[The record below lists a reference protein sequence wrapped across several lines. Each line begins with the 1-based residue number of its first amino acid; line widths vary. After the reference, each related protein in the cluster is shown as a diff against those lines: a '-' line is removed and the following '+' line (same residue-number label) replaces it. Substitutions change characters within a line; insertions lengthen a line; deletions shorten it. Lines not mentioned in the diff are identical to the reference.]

1 MQAKWRNSLIAGLT
15 TPSLPQED
23 LSKLLVNASPT
34 ARHSARGATTSLIEV
49 IPGLLLLP
57 GEREGRFPF
66 AHSLFVQ
73 SDVRA
78 LIDTGAGIERLRW
91 LRDQVPP
98 DMVIASHSHPD
109 HTAGNWLFD
118 GLPLYA
124 PEQAAD
130 TFGRSGPL
138 SRRFAHPGPLAL
150 GWRRFVRQ
158 SMNFRDAPSTHT
170 FGNGTTFDFGQ
181 LKLVAIHTP
190 GHVIDHMCLFE
201 PIHGVLLAFD
211 IDLTSFGPWYGHRES
226 DIQQF
231 KDSVRRVI
239 ALEPKVIVSSHKGI
253 IRDEIPDRLA
263 RFLAVF
269 DEREARIRELL
280 AEGYTVPQ
288 LVDISPFYGG
298 HRSAAALLR
307 YWEEQ
312 MIRKHIKLMRDPTAE

>member
-1 MQAKWRNSLIAGLT
+1 MKT
-15 TPSLPQED
+15 
-23 LSKLLVNASPT
+23 SPT
-34 ARHSARGATTSLIEV
+34 ARHCATGARTSLVEI

-66 AHSLFVQ
+66 AHSLFIQ

-78 LIDTGAGIERLRW
+78 LIDTGAGIERLHW
-91 LRDQVPP
+91 LRDQVPL

-138 SRRFAHPGPLAL
+138 SRRFTHPGPLAL
-150 GWRRFVRQ
+150 VWRKFVRE
-158 SMNFRDAPSTHT
+158 SMNFRDAPPTHT
-170 FGNGTTFDFGQ
+170 FRDGATFDFGKI
-181 LKLVAIHTP
+181 KLVAIHTP

-231 KDSVRRVI
+231 KNSIRRVM

-253 IRDEIPDRLA
+253 IHDDISERLI

-280 AEGYTVPQ
+280 AAGYTVPQ
-288 LVDISPFYGG
+288 MVDMSPFYGG
-298 HRSAAALLR
+298 HRFAAALLR

-312 MIRKHIKLMRDPTAE
+312 MIRKHIRRIQDPTAEGAAPTALPID